1 MSIFGEEYAEIYDA
15 LNEGKNYSFEAD
27 FCLQIYRSNTI
38 RRREPESILDL
49 ACGSGK
55 HLAEFSGIPQRCG
68 VDLSAEMIAVARG
81 ELGDEVELI
90 QGNIN
95 TLDLHREF
103 DLVTSLFHVL
113 SYQYRLEDAILFMKS
128 IARHLRKDGIA
139 VVDFWHRPAWDI
151 DPPGTRERN
160 LSVNQKRVSRVSRGL
175 PNYLTG
181 QVDIDIS
188 VKVSQPGSP
197 PQRVEEIHHMRA
209 FTIAEVELLARLAGL
224 SLKNCVTWEDKNT
237 EILRN
242 DWIGVA
248 VFEHSQ

>member
-1 MSIFGEEYAEIYDA
+1 MGTFGEEYAEVYDA
-15 LNEGKNYSFEAD
+15 LNEGKDYSFEAN
-27 FCLQIYRSNTI
+27 FCLEIYRSNTNHQ
-38 RRREPESILDL
+38 RGPDSILDL

-55 HLAEFSGIPQRCG
+55 HLAQFDGIPQRCG
-68 VDLSAEMIAVARG
+68 VDLSAEMIAVARK
-81 ELGDEVELI
+81 ELGGGVELI
-90 QGNIN
+90 LGNIN

-113 SYQYRLEDAILFMKS
+113 SYQYLLEDAVQYMQS

-139 VVDFWHRPAWDI
+139 VVDFWHRPAWDT

-160 LSVNQKRVSRVSRGL
+160 LSVNQKRVSRVSCGV

-188 VKVSQPGSP
+188 VELIWPDSAS
-197 PQRVEEIHHMRA
+197 QRVHEIHYMRA
-209 FTIAEVELLARLAGL
+209 FTIAEVELLAKLAGL
-224 SLKNCVTWEDKNT
+224 SLKNCVTWENMDT
-237 EILRN
+237 EISRN

-248 VFEHSQ
+248 VFEHSK

>member
-1 MSIFGEEYAEIYDA
+1 M
-15 LNEGKNYSFEAD
+15 
-27 FCLQIYRSNTI
+27 
-38 RRREPESILDL
+38 
-49 ACGSGK
+49 
-55 HLAEFSGIPQRCG
+55 
-68 VDLSAEMIAVARG
+68 
-81 ELGDEVELI
+81 
-90 QGNIN
+90 
-95 TLDLHREF
+95 
-103 DLVTSLFHVL
+103 
-113 SYQYRLEDAILFMKS
+113 
-128 IARHLRKDGIA
+128 
-139 VVDFWHRPAWDI
+139 
-151 DPPGTRERN
+151 
-160 LSVNQKRVSRVSRGL
+160 